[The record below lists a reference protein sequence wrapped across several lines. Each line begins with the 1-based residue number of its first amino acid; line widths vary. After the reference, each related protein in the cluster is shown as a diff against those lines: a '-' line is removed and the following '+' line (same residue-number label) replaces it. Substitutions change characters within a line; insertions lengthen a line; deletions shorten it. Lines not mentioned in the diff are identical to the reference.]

1 MQVYVSSH
9 GRSHTTEVMDP
20 LLEGMFDEDWRIRES
35 SVSLLGELLY
45 LIGDTKAVGIADG
58 DMDDDDAGLTT
69 GGSSGRVIVTIR
81 MHIGDSTAD
90 HVLASLYIARSDNS
104 STVRQVALQVW
115 KSIVSNTPRTLR
127 EIMPSLVQLLIE
139 KLSSESSDQR
149 AVAGR
154 ALGELVRKLGD
165 AVLPLVVPYLQR
177 GLDSSDDELRQGVC
191 LGFSEILRAASG
203 KQIEAYVDTLVPA
216 LQQALC
222 DDSDHVRSLA
232 AKAFH
237 ALIKTIGDQAIE
249 SVVPALL
256 ESIESNFDMS
266 QADATSSA
274 MKGLQRV
281 VEVKPRDLLEF
292 LLPRLM
298 KSPYSV
304 FSASTLG
311 TVCLCAS
318 SSLHYYLSSLVPSL
332 VTELMKA
339 ESNVSA
345 SAGSNDDDD
354 TLQAT
359 FDAVVKCACN
369 VMGAVSTQG
378 VNFLVGELGKEIEN
392 ESDPLRRKW
401 GALLTSYFFAN
412 SKAEYLEYVPVLLK
426 YLLSRSADS
435 EVFVHQAVVTAI
447 SALSTAVPVDELVK
461 HVGFIRSCINLT
473 ASDAKHR
480 TGRADLTDSEGELI
494 LPLFRVPKSL
504 EPILPI
510 FIQAIMHGSEDSR
523 ESAAQGIGE
532 IMQMTDAAVLKPFLV
547 KTTGPLIRIL
557 GEKFPSS
564 LKFALLEVSSDSSL
578 L

>member
-1 MQVYVSSH
+1 MN
-9 GRSHTTEVMDP
+9 P

-45 LIGDTKAVGIADG
+45 LIGDTKAVGIADA
-58 DMDDDDAGLTT
+58 DADDDDGGLTT

-81 MHIGDSTAD
+81 MHIGDAPAD

-115 KSIVSNTPRTLR
+115 KSVVSNTPRTLR
-127 EIMPSLVQLLIE
+127 EVMPSLVELLIQ
-139 KLSSESSDQR
+139 KLSSDSIDQR

-177 GLDSSDDELRQGVC
+177 GLDSDDDELRQGVC
-191 LGFSEILRAASG
+191 LGLSEILRAASG

-222 DDSDHVRSLA
+222 DDSDHVQALA

-237 ALIKTIGDQAIE
+237 ALIKAIGNQAIE

-256 ESIESNFDMS
+256 ESIEEEYDPSDS
-266 QADATSSA
+266 DTISSA
-274 MKGLQRV
+274 MQGLQRI
-281 VEVKPRDLLEF
+281 VEVKPRDLLEY
-292 LLPRLM
+292 LLPKLM
-298 KSPYSV
+298 KGPYSS

-311 TVCLCAS
+311 AVCLCAS

-332 VTELMKA
+332 VSELILA
-339 ESNVSA
+339 EEAMSSSSGAGTADDEDAVDSA
-345 SAGSNDDDD
+345 K
-354 TLQAT
+354 AT

-369 VMGAVSTQG
+369 VMSAVSTQG

-392 ESDPLRRKW
+392 ESNALRRKW
-401 GALLTSYFFAN
+401 GSLLTSYFFAN
-412 SKAEYLEYVPVLLK
+412 CKSDYDEYVPVLLK
-426 YLLSRSADS
+426 YLLGRCADN

-447 SALSTAVPVDELVK
+447 SALSGAVPIDELVK

-480 TGRADLTDSEGELI
+480 TGRVDLTDSDGELI
-494 LPLFRVPKSL
+494 LPIFKVTKSL

-510 FIQAIMHGSEDSR
+510 FIHAIMHGSEETR

-564 LKFALLEVSSDSSL
+564 LKFALLEVSYHHPVDL
-578 L
+578 LIHLT